1 MINYQKNFYE
11 YKEKGKKINVS
22 LLGAGFMGKALVSQY
37 IQSGVLN
44 PLLISSR
51 HIEDAI
57 DAYLAAGIARE
68 DIIKIT
74 SADEISDLNKY
85 YICEDKELL
94 YKSEHIDYVIDATGE
109 PIVGTEIS
117 YNALMN
123 GKNVITFNLESDVC
137 VGTTL
142 SKIAEE
148 KGLIYTGIDGDEPG
162 TVLELYNEAKI
173 MGFDVLAIGKGKNN
187 EVDLEANPDTV
198 SESAKEKGIKKEML
212 ASFVDGTKTMVEMA
226 TMSNAT
232 GFRVD
237 VDGGHGIKS
246 DIKSLDKK
254 LCLKSEGGV
263 LNSYGIVDYVN
274 GIAPG
279 VFVIVKSDLKK
290 IDHLMRFLKMGE
302 GPNYVLYRPYH
313 LTSIETINTVLKA
326 HFDKLEAIK
335 PISEIP
341 YSDVVAI
348 AKKDM
353 KKGEKLDY
361 IGGYTFYGKCIDFE
375 KSREKNLVP
384 ISVINEGTVLSRDIK
399 KGENIDY
406 NSVELDSETLV
417 YKLRKEIEAKYE
429 ASRR

>member
-1 MINYQKNFYE
+1 MINYQKKFYE
-11 YKEKGKKINVS
+11 YKEQGKKINIS

-37 IQSGVLN
+37 IQSKVLN

-57 DAYLAAGIARE
+57 EAYLAAGIDRKN
-68 DIIKIT
+68 IIKINST
-74 SADEISDLNKY
+74 DEIKDLNKY
-85 YICEDKELL
+85 YICENKELL
-94 YKSEHIDYVIDATGE
+94 YKSEHIDYFIDATGE

-137 VGTTL
+137 AGTIL
-142 SKIAEE
+142 SQIAKE

-187 EVDLEANPDTV
+187 EVDLDANPDTV
-198 SESAKEKGIKKEML
+198 SESAKKKGIKKEML

-254 LCLKSEGGV
+254 LCLKSEGGI

-279 VFVIVKSDLKK
+279 VFVLVKSDLTK
-290 IDHLMRFLKMGE
+290 IDHLMKFLKMGD
-302 GPNYVLYRPYH
+302 GPNFVLYRPYH

-326 HFDKLEAIK
+326 HFDKLETIK
-335 PISEIP
+335 PISDLP
-341 YSDVVAI
+341 YSDVVAV
-348 AKKDM
+348 AKKDL
-353 KKGEKLDY
+353 KRGNKLDY

-375 KSREKNLVP
+375 KSREKNFVP
-384 ISVINEGTVLSRDIK
+384 ISVINEGAILTKDIK
-399 KGENIDY
+399 KGEYIDY
-406 NSVELDSETLV
+406 DSVELDSKTLI
-417 YKLRKEIEAKYE
+417 YKLRKKIEAKYE